1 MHLVAGLPLIGLFS
15 AGDAGPAS
23 PALSPEAPPAALLC
37 LQRYYGVQPVR
48 EMDHW
53 FARLDR
59 GQLLPYDDGRKKTF
73 GQALAEP
80 DLQDMFSLP
89 YRRGPTAAIRPEG
102 DDPGR
107 VRVEPLFEFAYGRDR
122 PALRRVE
129 FLGQKI
135 LLHSRIM
142 GPLAR
147 VEERLRRLLL
157 SHPELRR
164 TILPLGGAFARR
176 HIAGTDRASAHSYG
190 IALDISPR
198 RSDYWRWRRV
208 RDLRNGA
215 HADRMPA
222 QAIVD
227 AFEEEGFI
235 WGGRWYHFD
244 TMHFE
249 FRPELLDP
257 SCSVPAE
264 LH

>member
-1 MHLVAGLPLIGLFS
+1 MALFS
-15 AGDAGPAS
+15 ATDAGFAD
-23 PALSPEAPPAALLC
+23 APPAPLLC
-37 LQRYYGVQPVR
+37 LQRHYGVQPVLD
-48 EMDHW
+48 MGHW
-53 FARLDR
+53 FARLGQ

-73 GQALAEP
+73 AQALAEP

-89 YRRGPTAAIRPEG
+89 YRRGPTDTIRLEN

-107 VRVEPLFEFAYGRDR
+107 VRVEPLFEFAYRHG

-135 LLHSRIM
+135 SVHSRIV

-147 VEERLRRLLL
+147 VEERLRVLVAAN
-157 SHPELRR
+157 PELRQ
-164 TILPLGGAFARR
+164 TILPLGGAFTRR
-176 HIAGTDRASAHSYG
+176 KIAGTDRTSAHSYG
-190 IALDISPR
+190 IALDINPK
-198 RSDYWRWRRV
+198 RSDYWRWRHGQ
-208 RDLRNGA
+208 DLRPQSG
-215 HADRMPA
+215 RTPA

-227 AFEEEGFI
+227 AFEQEGFI

-249 FRPELLDP
+249 YRPELLDP

>member
-1 MHLVAGLPLIGLFS
+1 VHFLAGFPLL
-15 AGDAGPAS
+15 ALYAAS
-23 PALSPEAPPAALLC
+23 PAVPPSDAPPAPLLC
-37 LQRYYGVQPVR
+37 LQRYYGVQPVLD
-48 EMDHW
+48 MGQW
-53 FARLDR
+53 FARLDCGR
-59 GQLLPYDDGRKKTF
+59 LLPYDDGRKKTF
-73 GQALAEP
+73 AQALARP

-89 YRRGPTAAIRPEG
+89 YRRGPTTAVHLED

-107 VRVEPLFEFAYGRDR
+107 MRVEPLFEFTYGSNR

-135 LLHSRIM
+135 LVHSHIV

-147 VEERLRRLLL
+147 VEERLRRLLAVQ
-157 SHPELRR
+157 PELRQ

-176 HIAGTDRASAHSYG
+176 NIAGTDRASAHSYG
-190 IALDISPR
+190 IALDINPK
-198 RSDYWRWRRV
+198 RSDYWRWRQGQ
-208 RDLRNGA
+208 DLRPRSG
-215 HADRMPA
+215 RLPA

-227 AFEEEGFI
+227 AFEQEGFI

-249 FRPELLDP
+249 YRPELLDP